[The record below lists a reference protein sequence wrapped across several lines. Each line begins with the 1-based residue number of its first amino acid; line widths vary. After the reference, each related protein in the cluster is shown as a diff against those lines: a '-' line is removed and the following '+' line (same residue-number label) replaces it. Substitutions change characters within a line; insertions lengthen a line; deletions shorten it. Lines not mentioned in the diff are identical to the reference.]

1 VYPTL
6 PPDHPALKLLSGVS
20 DMSKGL
26 AILTSGGD
34 SAGMNPAV
42 KCAVEY
48 ATHRGFT
55 PYLVYDG
62 LRGLIGDH
70 IVPASRDLVSGILHR
85 GGTVLR
91 SSRSPEF
98 FDIDFRKTAY
108 ENLKRHDIGQ
118 LIVIGGDGSFRALN
132 QFFAD
137 FGIPFAG
144 IPGTIDNDIA
154 GTDYCLGV
162 DTALNII
169 RGSID
174 SIRDTA
180 SSFSRAFVVEVMGR
194 HCGYL
199 AMTSALSCGA
209 EVCLVPEIPYNL
221 DTIGARL
228 KHDIAHGRRY
238 VLAVVAEG
246 TKMSEYL
253 TRYINDSIGMEA
265 RLTVLGHVQRGGSP
279 TVHDRVMAYKF
290 AVAAVDS
297 LLAGHTNS
305 IMTYRNGSYSHLP
318 IHAVAGAKYQLDP
331 DLLQLASML
340 AC

>member
-1 VYPTL
+1 
-6 PPDHPALKLLSGVS
+6 
-20 DMSKGL
+20 MSEGL

-48 ATHRGFT
+48 ARSMGFDTH
-55 PYLVYDG
+55 LIYDG
-62 LRGLIGDH
+62 LRGMHDDT
-70 IVPASRDLVSGILHR
+70 IVPASRALVSGILHR

-91 SSRSPEF
+91 SSRCPGF
-98 FDIDFRKTAY
+98 FEYEYRKRAC
-108 ENLKRHDIGQ
+108 ENLRRRGIGR

-132 QFFAD
+132 QFYND

-162 DTALNII
+162 DTALNVI
-169 RGSID
+169 RHSVD

-199 AMTSALSCGA
+199 AMSTAISCGA
-209 EVCLVPEIPYNL
+209 EICLVPEIPYDL
-221 DTIGARL
+221 DSLGARL
-228 KHDIAHGRRY
+228 FAEIDDGRRY
-238 VLAVVAEG
+238 ILAIVAEG

-253 TRYINDSIGMEA
+253 TRWINDSIGMEA

-279 TVHDRVMAYKF
+279 TVRDRMMAYKF
-290 AVAAVDS
+290 AVAAVDA
-297 LLAGHTNS
+297 LVDGQTNS
-305 IMTYRNGSYSHLP
+305 VMVYKNGGYGHLP
-318 IHAVAGAKYQLDP
+318 IHEVTDRHYELDAR
-331 DLLQLASML
+331 LKSLATAL
-340 AC
+340 AR